1 MNTER
6 IKELAYKP
14 EQESVAWEV
23 QAQLRP
29 LYIDGADLSLDV
41 VEQIHQWARQCVTDE
56 REACA
61 KMCED
66 SIDAIFEFSDEI
78 VKETARNVCI
88 NLAKGIRARGN
99 DA

>member
-1 MNTER
+1 MNER
-6 IKELAYKP
+6 IQELYNQAARYAFNQRVSDP
-14 EQESVAWEV
+14 SVAK
-23 QAQLRP
+23 
-29 LYIDGADLSLDV
+29 DLHSAINEKLAALV
-41 VEQIHQWARQCVTDE
+41 AAEE

-61 KMCED
+61 KVCED

>member
-6 IKELAYKP
+6 IKELA
-14 EQESVAWEV
+14 EQAAKYGIEFATQDQE
-23 QAQLRP
+23 
-29 LYIDGADLSLDV
+29 LYIPKLMEKFAELIAA
-41 VEQIHQWARQCVTDE
+41 EE

-61 KMCED
+61 KVCED

-99 DA
+99 E

>member
-1 MNTER
+1 MNER
-6 IKELAYKP
+6 IKLLA
-14 EQESVAWEV
+14 EQAGMNIVDDKFSTYGRFAEKFAALVAAE
-23 QAQLRP
+23 
-29 LYIDGADLSLDV
+29 
-41 VEQIHQWARQCVTDE
+41 E

>member
-6 IKELAYKP
+6 IKELA
-14 EQESVAWEV
+14 EQAGDDWDHTVEPDKEFLKKFAALVAAE
-23 QAQLRP
+23 
-29 LYIDGADLSLDV
+29 
-41 VEQIHQWARQCVTDE
+41 E

-61 KMCED
+61 KVCED
-66 SIDAIFEFSDEI
+66 SIGAIFEFSDEI

>member
-6 IKELAYKP
+6 IRELAIQAGL
-14 EQESVAWEV
+14 EFDDDLVLESEPIYFTSQKDIEKFAALVAAE
-23 QAQLRP
+23 
-29 LYIDGADLSLDV
+29 
-41 VEQIHQWARQCVTDE
+41 E
-56 REACA
+56 REACT

-99 DA
+99 E

>member
-6 IKELAYKP
+6 IRELA
-14 EQESVAWEV
+14 EQAGMNIVDDKFSTYGRFAEKFAALVAAE
-23 QAQLRP
+23 
-29 LYIDGADLSLDV
+29 
-41 VEQIHQWARQCVTDE
+41 E

-99 DA
+99 E